1 MPVPRLF
8 EAPSDQRERWIHVL
22 ACLIGL
28 SGPETRPALISELTG
43 EDLPGVAEAQTR
55 EAHPLGGAGV
65 DILVRDR
72 ERRWAVAVQAT
83 LGFEADAHPGIVAAH
98 HALADQAERVIG
110 VVITPDRKPSSA
122 VHAAQADGIDA
133 RHKSWLRVRDWVQ
146 ERPERGGATGVD
158 LALLREAEY
167 FLTPRVAELYR
178 LEELSP
184 PITPALRPTLS
195 SVFFDLNDIS
205 PAPLIASGPG
215 GTTEARIAFPRTG
228 EPTVEIVL
236 DNGAL
241 SVRLADGD
249 IGGGFVANGSTSALT
264 ISEPADWVRNRS
276 GALAVARRL
285 LPVPR

>member
-8 EAPSDQRERWIHVL
+8 EVPSDQRERWIHVL

-28 SGPETRPALISELTG
+28 SGPETRPALIAELAG
-43 EDLPGVAEAQTR
+43 EDLPGAADAQTR

-72 ERRWAVAVQAT
+72 DRRWAVAVQAT
-83 LGFEADAHPGIVAAH
+83 LGFDADAHAGIAAAH
-98 HALADQAERVIG
+98 QALAGQAERVIG
-110 VVITPDRKPSSA
+110 VVITPDRKPSPA
-122 VHAAQADGIDA
+122 VVAAQADGIDA

-146 ERPERGGATGVD
+146 ERPERGAATGVD

-184 PITPALRPTLS
+184 PLPAALRPTLT

-205 PAPLIASGPG
+205 PAPLMASGAAG
-215 GTTEARIAFPRTG
+215 MTDARIVFPRTG
-228 EPTVEIVL
+228 DPAAEIVL
-236 DNGAL
+236 DNGTM
-241 SVRLADGD
+241 SVRLADGSV
-249 IGGGFVANGSTSALT
+249 GGGFVADGSSSTLT
-264 ISEPADWVRNRS
+264 ITEPADWVRNRS
-276 GALAVARRL
+276 GALAVAKRL
-285 LPVPR
+285 LPVSR